1 MWRGIMPQVPKI
13 YNPAEFSEPKYAI
26 LAQHTKTNLTKIA
39 LGPLEP
45 KKGRGSLRGPPLQM
59 KKFQSGTL
67 PSLTTH
73 LLSEKFHFIL
83 LFYYLFYKR
92 EGFQKKVRISQKYSK
107 CQTPPI

>member
-73 LLSEKFHFIL
+73 LLSEKFHFIFIIL
-83 LFYYLFYKR
+83 LFIL
-92 EGFQKKVRISQKYSK
+92 
-107 CQTPPI
+107 